1 MNVELTEEK
10 IPYFLKNSDLYKTLE
25 FDESCEDS
33 FNIPSMYFRD
43 NTKVESLDDL
53 EDLLQVLRYWLSEEM
68 PFDIYDFVYNN
79 PTLDYS
85 KIYDKF
91 SKMKIIDELRVL
103 SSLKNSL
110 ETYDKIKM
118 ENMEYA
124 NSNEFF
130 SALESKLSS
139 MSLSNQEKPEIKAEI
154 KDRWFSNDKID
165 LRLTVAVRCGFLNL
179 ARFLVIKKSFF
190 HNRQLTADAIKYNH
204 YEIFKLLI
212 VNFDMSIDIA
222 IYAARNPDVRFLK
235 YLYYIKL
242 DGNHIHWDCVEEA
255 AKAGNIENFKFLH
268 SKGFKDYKYAEDKME
283 ISNGAA
289 RNGHLEIIKF
299 YYENGG
305 EFDEYVLSETAIGG
319 NLECMK
325 YLHNIGCK
333 WDELVLKNCLYNNN
347 FECFKY
353 AFENGCP
360 KPSLNYNY
368 YDNPFELVTNRFS
381 NPFLKC
387 NLKFSEYLFK
397 NGYKVDDDVLFQ
409 SCINAK
415 NLYNS
420 CDQNFTQ
427 SKEINDSTAEKMY
440 FVAFIK
446 FAFENCD
453 DLVNMLAKG
462 STDNML
468 NDVEVEEVLE
478 IARKHFL

>member
-1 MNVELTEEK
+1 
-10 IPYFLKNSDLYKTLE
+10 
-25 FDESCEDS
+25 
-33 FNIPSMYFRD
+33 
-43 NTKVESLDDL
+43 
-53 EDLLQVLRYWLSEEM
+53 
-68 PFDIYDFVYNN
+68 
-79 PTLDYS
+79 
-85 KIYDKF
+85 
-91 SKMKIIDELRVL
+91 
-103 SSLKNSL
+103 
-110 ETYDKIKM
+110 
-118 ENMEYA
+118 
-124 NSNEFF
+124 
-130 SALESKLSS
+130 
-139 MSLSNQEKPEIKAEI
+139 
-154 KDRWFSNDKID
+154 
-165 LRLTVAVRCGFLNL
+165 
-179 ARFLVIKKSFF
+179 
-190 HNRQLTADAIKYNH
+190 
-204 YEIFKLLI
+204 
-212 VNFDMSIDIA
+212 
-222 IYAARNPDVRFLK
+222 
-235 YLYYIKL
+235 
-242 DGNHIHWDCVEEA
+242 
-255 AKAGNIENFKFLH
+255 
-268 SKGFKDYKYAEDKME
+268 
-283 ISNGAA
+283 
-289 RNGHLEIIKF
+289 
-299 YYENGG
+299 
-305 EFDEYVLSETAIGG
+305 
-319 NLECMK
+319 MK

-468 NDVEVEEVLE
+468 NDVEVKEVLE